1 MAFGVPRY
9 VKEARHKVFFGV
21 ADTEGRIV
29 THFDKPTYRVG
40 SVEGYVAV
48 PYTDEFQ
55 SDNLKLVKTIIYFVY
70 TKPKWGDNLR
80 LVHVTYNIYA
90 KFYDKFILV
99 QPKEGL
105 VSINPQYRAFLDSDL
120 FSAAKD
126 AAERSLGAKLLGR

>member
-1 MAFGVPRY
+1 MAFGVPKH
-9 VKEARHKVFFGV
+9 VKEARHKVFFG
-21 ADTEGRIV
+21 ATDTEGRTV
-29 THFDKPTYRVG
+29 THFNKPTYRVG
-40 SVEGYVAV
+40 SVEGFVV
-48 PYTDEFQ
+48 IPYTDEFQ
-55 SDNLKLVKTIIYFVY
+55 GENIKRVKTIIYFMY
-70 TKPKWGDNLR
+70 TKPKRGDNLR
-80 LVHVTYNIYA
+80 LVNVTYHIYA